1 MVQMA
6 KRRTMRRGWLWA
18 GVVSAVVAA
27 AFIASLII
35 EECDVCEAATSILLS
50 GTVLGKCTIAVSSTP
65 EAINLN
71 IISPTTQRIRIG
83 SVQQDCNG
91 RRSYIVTMTSMNC
104 ATAPAGG
111 KMLDP
116 VSGDYLSYSGE
127 FANPTTGGSSPS
139 VTGLLATS
147 CTGQTGRTVTNADI
161 RGESS
166 TVYVNFTGSPTL
178 GAGVYQDVVT
188 ISLNM
193 Q

>member
-1 MVQMA
+1 MA
-6 KRRTMRRGWLWA
+6 KRRHMTRRWFWT
-18 GVVSAVVAA
+18 GVVAAVVAA
-27 AFIASLII
+27 ALVTSLIV

-50 GTVLGKCTIAVSSTP
+50 GTVLGKCTIAVTSTP
-65 EAINLN
+65 EATNLN
-71 IISPTTQRIRIG
+71 IISPTSQRIQIG
-83 SVQQDCNG
+83 SVVQNCNG

-116 VSGDYLSYSGE
+116 LSGDYLSYSGE

-147 CTGQTGRTVTNADI
+147 CTGQTGRSVTNGNIAN
-161 RGESS
+161 ETS
-166 TVYVNFTGSPTL
+166 TVFVNFIGSPTL
-178 GAGVYQDVVT
+178 GAGVYQDTVT